1 MFKPDTKT
9 AKPGD
14 IIEFKRED
22 VLLQGKVLPSSCKQS
37 IIVDISKAQN
47 LAELNNGYSTTVVA
61 HKNYRVIG

>member
-14 IIEFKRED
+14 IIEFKKED
-22 VLLQGKVLPSSCKQS
+22 VILQGKVLPSSCKHS
-37 IIVDISKAQN
+37 IIVDISEAHN
-47 LAELNNGYSTTVVA
+47 LAQLNHNFSTTVVA